1 MSTAVP
7 TFDDIDANA
16 HNLAQLLDA
25 TVENLLNVNYPAE
38 VGDLTRVC
46 SLLIIAR
53 DMSVAMTRDLEA
65 AFAADAAEPKKP
77 STRRAAA

>member
-1 MSTAVP
+1 MSTAAP

-16 HNLAQLLDA
+16 HNLAQLLDT

-53 DMSVAMTRDLEA
+53 DMSIAMTRDLEA
-65 AFAADAAEPKKP
+65 AFAAGATDPKKP
-77 STRRAAA
+77 SARRAAA

>member
-16 HNLAQLLDA
+16 HNLAQLLDT
-25 TVENLLNVNYPAE
+25 TVENLLNVNYPAD

-53 DMSVAMTRDLEA
+53 DMSVAMTRDLEV
-65 AFAADAAEPKKP
+65 AFAAGTTEPRKP
-77 STRRAAA
+77 TARRAAA